1 MALIG
6 DAIRDAEFMRD
17 HASGVISM
25 NVEELG
31 KNSLAFPEIPYASNC
46 SSSKSIR
53 EPRPVT
59 YEVLRRWLRDNLPTW
74 FTVSAEEAKRRNE
87 VDNKVKFP
95 SKEISSQVERLAR
108 FIVAICGGLMLIV
121 PMLIMRIHG
130 NLIKSLVTTSISV
143 ILFATTT
150 SMVFKA
156 TDVNTLV
163 ATAAYSA
170 VLVVFVGTNS

>member
-17 HASGVISM
+17 HASGVVPM

-31 KNSLAFPEIPYASNC
+31 KNRLAFPEIPYASNC

-53 EPRPVT
+53 ELRPVT
-59 YEVLRRWLRDNLPTW
+59 YEALRRWLRDNLPTW
-74 FTVSAEEAKRRNE
+74 FTLSAEEAERRNE
-87 VDNKVKFP
+87 VDNKIKFP
-95 SKEISSQVERLAR
+95 PKEISPQVERLAR
-108 FIVAICGGLMLIV
+108 FIVAICGGLMLII
-121 PMLIMRIHG
+121 PMLIMRTHG
-130 NLIKSLVTTSISV
+130 DLVKSLVTTSISA
-143 ILFATTT
+143 ILFAART
-150 SMVFKA
+150 SLLFKA